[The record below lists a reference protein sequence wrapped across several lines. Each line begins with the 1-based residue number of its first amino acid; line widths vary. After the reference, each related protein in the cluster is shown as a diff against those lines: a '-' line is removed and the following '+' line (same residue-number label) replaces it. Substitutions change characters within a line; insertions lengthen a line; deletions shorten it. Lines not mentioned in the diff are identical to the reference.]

1 MHVQRLLATLALTSA
16 LLGAP
21 SADAQNAFI
30 AYGGYRAGSGF
41 QQGSSVSNP
50 DAPVDMDNSGAAAVG
65 VEGPVDAGRQWQL
78 LFSHQR
84 TRLHIDAS
92 TKGATPNSMS
102 LNLSYLHLGGLS
114 FFEGQVGRGPYVVGG
129 LGLTHLSPD
138 LQGLSSRLRPS
149 MNLGLGYQWPLGPN
163 LAVRLELR
171 GYATL
176 IGSQGAFFCSGG
188 CVVTIK
194 GDTLTQAEAIVGL
207 RFEF

>member
-1 MHVQRLLATLALTSA
+1 VNPRLLLTALALAST
-16 LLGAP
+16 LCTAP
-21 SADAQNAFI
+21 PVDAQIALT
-30 AYGGYRAGSGF
+30 AYGGYRTGSGF
-41 QQGSSVSNP
+41 QQGSGP
-50 DAPVDMDNSGAAAVG
+50 YRPADMDNSGTASVG
-65 VEGPVDAGRQWQL
+65 IEGPIDASREWQL
-78 LFSHQR
+78 SFSHQR
-84 TRLHIDAS
+84 TQLDIGAS
-92 TKGATPNSMS
+92 ANAATPNSMS

-138 LQGLSSRLRPS
+138 LQGLSSRVRPS

-176 IGSQGAFFCSGG
+176 IGSEGAFFCSGG

-194 GDTLTQAEAIVGL
+194 GDSLTQAEAIVGL